1 MGNEEMRHLQTTR
14 EWRILLGHKFFSEP
28 LIFGKRQLLTYTKKW
43 RAQQG
48 PNLQPSD

>member
-28 LIFGKRQLLTYTKKW
+28 LISGKRQLLTRTKKW
-43 RAQQG
+43 RVQQDS
-48 PNLQPSD
+48 NLQPSD

>member
-28 LIFGKRQLLTYTKKW
+28 LIFGKRQLLTCTKKW
-43 RAQQG
+43 HAQQDS
-48 PNLQPSD
+48 NLQPSD